1 MSATQ
6 TRSRKAAE
14 GIFSLFNLGCSGC
27 SAIVELKLKK
37 LSGIKDVTVN
47 YVTDTV
53 HVSYDP
59 MKISTDDIRQFLKQL
74 GYDALTSH
82 PEAITH
88 G

>member
-1 MSATQ
+1 MSAPQ
-6 TRSRKAAE
+6 TRSHKTAE

-27 SAIVELKLKK
+27 SAIVERKLKK

-53 HVSYDP
+53 QVSYDP
-59 MKISTDDIRQFLKQL
+59 MKITTDDIRRFLKKL
-74 GYDALTSH
+74 GYNTLTSH
-82 PEAITH
+82 PEATTH

>member
-1 MSATQ
+1 MASPQ
-6 TRSRKAAE
+6 TRGHENAE

-27 SAIVELKLKK
+27 SAIVERRLKK

-59 MKISTDDIRQFLKQL
+59 MKITTDDIHQFLKKL
-74 GYDALTSH
+74 GHDALESH
-82 PEAITH
+82 PEATTH

>member
-1 MSATQ
+1 MSVTQ
-6 TRSRKAAE
+6 THSHKTAE

-27 SAIVELKLKK
+27 SGIIERRLKK

-53 HVSYDP
+53 QVSYDP
-59 MKISTDDIRQFLKQL
+59 KKITTDDIRQFLKKL
-74 GYDALTSH
+74 GKEALTSH
-82 PEAITH
+82 PEATTH